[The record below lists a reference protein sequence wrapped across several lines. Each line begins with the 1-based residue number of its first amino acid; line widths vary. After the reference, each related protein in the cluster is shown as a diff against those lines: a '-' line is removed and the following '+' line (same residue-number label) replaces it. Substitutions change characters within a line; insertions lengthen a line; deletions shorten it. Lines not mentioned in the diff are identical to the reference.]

1 MSERLS
7 MQGMRRPGIVP
18 GILVSLVLHAVL
30 IFGYRLAAPTPAPD
44 LPPNRTMTVW
54 LRPLAPPARP
64 AIAEPAKLEPATP
77 LTPRPLRQRPAVA
90 RTTAPASAPA
100 PAQPQTATAAAI
112 TPTAEPYD
120 PLRADITPSFDMEAA
135 RKAARRV
142 ATEKDTMRADSLA
155 KRLEDHPLYP
165 EDKETQLQKGVA
177 RAQRADCRTSAAGAG
192 ILAPLVWLLDKKDS
206 GCKW

>member
-18 GILVSLVLHAVL
+18 GVLVSLALHAVL
-30 IFGYRLAAPTPAPD
+30 IFGYRLAAHAPPHE

-54 LRPLAPPARP
+54 LRPFAPPAKP
-64 AIAEPAKLEPATP
+64 EIAEPVKRQSATP
-77 LTPRPLRQRPAVA
+77 PTPRQRTAVA
-90 RTTAPASAPA
+90 RSIAPPSAPA
-100 PAQPQTATAAAI
+100 PAQPHTETAAAI
-112 TPTAEPYD
+112 TPPAEPYD
-120 PLRADITPSFDMEAA
+120 PLRAETAPNFDMEAA

-155 KRLEDHPLYP
+155 RRLEDHPLYP

>member
-1 MSERLS
+1 MSDSLS
-7 MQGMRRPGIVP
+7 MQGRQRPGLLP
-18 GILVSLVLHAVL
+18 GILVSLALHAVL
-30 IFGYRLAAPTPAPD
+30 LFGYRLSTPAPPPE
-44 LPPNRTMTVW
+44 LAPNRTMTVW

-64 AIAEPAKLEPATP
+64 AIAEPAKLNPAMA
-77 LTPRPLRQRPAVA
+77 LTPRPLRQRTAVA
-90 RTTAPASAPA
+90 RTTASASAPA
-100 PAQPQTATAAAI
+100 PAQPQTETAAAI

-120 PLRADITPSFDMEAA
+120 PLRADTTPSFDMEAA

-165 EDKETQLQKGVA
+165 EDNETQLQKGVA

>member
-7 MQGMRRPGIVP
+7 MQGMQRPGIVP
-18 GILVSLVLHAVL
+18 GILVSLALHAVL
-30 IFGYRLAAPTPAPD
+30 IFGYRLAAPTPAPK

-54 LRPLAPPARP
+54 LRPFVPPVKP
-64 AIAEPAKLEPATP
+64 AIAELAKREPAA
-77 LTPRPLRQRPAVA
+77 PRALRQPTAVA
-90 RTTAPASAPA
+90 RSTAPANAPTRI
-100 PAQPQTATAAAI
+100 QPPTETAAAI
-112 TPTAEPYD
+112 TPPAEPYD
-120 PLRADITPSFDMEAA
+120 PLRADTAPNFDMEAA

-142 ATEKDTMRADSLA
+142 ATEKDTLRADSLA

-165 EDKETQLQKGVA
+165 EDKETQLQKGMA

>member
-1 MSERLS
+1 MSDSLS
-7 MQGMRRPGIVP
+7 MQGMQRPGLLP
-18 GILVSLVLHAVL
+18 GILVSLALHAVL
-30 IFGYRLAAPTPAPD
+30 LFGYRLSTPAPPPE
-44 LPPNRTMTVW
+44 LAPNRTMTVW
-54 LRPLAPPARP
+54 LRPFAPPARQ

-77 LTPRPLRQRPAVA
+77 ATPRPLRQRTALA
-90 RTTAPASAPA
+90 RSTAPASAPA
-100 PAQPQTATAAAI
+100 PAQPQTETAAAI
-112 TPTAEPYD
+112 TPAAEPYD
-120 PLRADITPSFDMEAA
+120 PLRADTAPSFDMEAA

-165 EDKETQLQKGVA
+165 EDKETPLQKGVA